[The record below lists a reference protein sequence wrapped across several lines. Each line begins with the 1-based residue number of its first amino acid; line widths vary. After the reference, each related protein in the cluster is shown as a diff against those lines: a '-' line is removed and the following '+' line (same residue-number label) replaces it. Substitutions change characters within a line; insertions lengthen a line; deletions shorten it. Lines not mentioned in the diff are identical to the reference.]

1 MGRLLSC
8 PVNHRAP
15 YRSQNSAFTLLDLL
29 VALGLFAAMAAIAIP
44 NLAALLPSY
53 RLNAAA
59 RQVQS
64 ELHKIK
70 SQAVANN
77 TNFRV
82 VFLAPSLYRIERMS
96 GSYQPTG
103 EEKLLPE
110 GIVYAPGTPGDISY
124 TPRGTSNSRTIK
136 LCNNR
141 REGKSVIVF
150 GGTGRIRVVSDRC

>member
-1 MGRLLSC
+1 
-8 PVNHRAP
+8 VNHQAF
-15 YRSQNSAFTLLDLL
+15 YRLRNSAFTLLDLL
-29 VALGLFAAMAAIAIP
+29 TALGLFAAMAAIAIP
-44 NLAALLPSY
+44 NLAAQLPTY

-64 ELHKIK
+64 ELHRIK

-82 VFLAPSLYRIERMS
+82 VFLNPSLYRIERMS

-103 EEKLLPE
+103 EEKALPD
-110 GIVYAPGTPGDISY
+110 GIIYGHGSAADISY
-124 TPRGTSNSRTIK
+124 TPRGTSNSQTIK
-136 LCNNR
+136 LCNSR

-150 GGTGRIRVVSDRC
+150 GGTGRIRVVSDPC